1 LKSTDIVLS
10 QRKSFRI
17 VTVVEGFIS
26 VLYGTNEKII
36 EQGETILL
44 PAILKDV
51 TVRAD
56 SGSKIV
62 LTFIPDLVQ
71 DIIEPLTKK

>member
-1 LKSTDIVLS
+1 M
-10 QRKSFRI
+10 
-17 VTVVEGFIS
+17 
-26 VLYGTNEKII
+26 LYGTNEKII